1 MAHILVV
8 DDSPTDM
15 LLVKSALEAAG
26 HEVSSATSAEDGIE
40 QAKQLRPAL
49 VLMDVVFQGT
59 SGFQAVRKLARE
71 PETASIPVVILSGKG
86 LDSDR
91 AWGMRQGA
99 VDYLVKPLKPK
110 DLVEAVNRVLA
121 SRGGSVG

>member
-8 DDSPTDM
+8 DDSPTDL
-15 LLVKSALEAAG
+15 LLVQSSLEAAG
-26 HEVSSATSAEDGIE
+26 HQVSKAVSADEGIE
-40 QAKQLRPAL
+40 LTKSLRPDL

-59 SGFQAVRKLARE
+59 SGFQAVRKLSRE

-91 AWGMRQGA
+91 AWGLRQGA
-99 VDYLVKPLKPK
+99 VEYLVKPLKPK
-110 DLVEAVNRVLA
+110 ELVEAVSKVLA
-121 SRGGSVG
+121 SRGGAA